1 MGKFLKIGITG
12 GIGSGKTTVAKYV
25 ESLGYPVIYA
35 DDVAKEVMTE
45 NEAVKER
52 IIEAFGEE
60 AYVDGQLNKPFL
72 AQNIFSSQDNVK
84 LINSIVHPPTMK
96 RIKDLIYERAEGNKF
111 VFVEAALL
119 YEAKFQHIF
128 DYIILTIAD
137 EDVKIK
143 RLLERDETTVEEIMK
158 KMKSQWQDSAKQD
171 KADFIVTNNSTQ
183 EELFKKID
191 FILNVLGKVQGR

>member
-1 MGKFLKIGITG
+1 MKKHLKIGITG

-35 DDVAKEVMTE
+35 DEVAKQIMAEDET
-45 NEAVKER
+45 VKER
-52 IIEAFGEE
+52 IVEAFGEE
-60 AYVDGQLNKPFL
+60 AYKDGELNKTFL
-72 AQNIFSSQDNVK
+72 ADIIFGNKDNVN

-96 RIKDLIYERAEGNKF
+96 KIKDLIYEKVGDSKF
-111 VFVEAALL
+111 VFVEAALI
-119 YEAKFQHIF
+119 YEAKFQHVF

-137 EDVKIK
+137 EDTKIK
-143 RLLERDETTVEEIMK
+143 RLLERDDTTVEEILK

-191 FILNVLGKVQGR
+191 FILSVLSKVSK